1 MRHFVVNPAL
11 KQVRNPHTP
20 IAGVLYPDQVIPPAL
35 ARAPRG
41 LEEWRLAMAMVREFN
56 LHPKINDFTELL
68 VEHLI
73 KAADFSDGSDI
84 RPGWQNLMDATG
96 KSRRTIAY
104 HLKYLQEVGLLM
116 LVARGTRLPR
126 SEGGGCLAAVYA
138 ARIPAK
144 LREKA
149 DALTPE
155 QRMTRASRK
164 APGRIGARHVRA
176 PGWKRPDKSDAS
188 RRRNAQ
194 GPKSRPSTGPVDN
207 QVPNKIV
214 CTPPGVFFRNTRNA
228 TDGASPS
235 SRVNPA
241 AIVVEVNQLAG
252 HVLNN
257 FPQFGQINPK
267 LVETLT
273 RPLCRAGW
281 TTDDVD
287 VWLGR
292 TRVPA
297 WYVEAEDWPTGP
309 GQPAAASASAAA
321 EPCWPARS
329 PPALDG
335 SSRLDPLAEV
345 RARAAAASRAAAF
358 QVRTDDDLALD
369 REIAEMFEAAAVES
383 NSLQHL
389 AGAQA

>member
-1 MRHFVVNPAL
+1 
-11 KQVRNPHTP
+11 
-20 IAGVLYPDQVIPPAL
+20 
-35 ARAPRG
+35 
-41 LEEWRLAMAMVREFN
+41 MAMVREFN

-144 LREKA
+144 LRERA

-155 QRMTRASRK
+155 QRMTRAGRK

-309 GQPAAASASAAA
+309 DSPLLPLPLQPQN
-321 EPCWPARS
+321 PAGLLVHRLRS
-329 PPALDG
+329 MDPRAWT
-335 SSRLDPLAEV
+335 PLAEV

-369 REIAEMFEAAAVES
+369 REIAEMFEAAAVGS
-383 NSLQHL
+383 NSLRHL